1 MTKLND
7 ESLNWIY
14 QHLDE
19 LEQKLIVCDFA
30 RAHRRAYPQPCS
42 FVEDR
47 LHDLI
52 FSFLMVMMGEN
63 IPKTLWSVTD
73 YSVLYGL
80 IDENRDLD
88 GIELTDSQ

>member
-1 MTKLND
+1 MKLNN

-14 QHLDE
+14 QHLYE
-19 LEQKLIVCDFA
+19 LERTLVALDYSREHLHTFRESYTYADKK
-30 RAHRRAYPQPCS
+30 
-42 FVEDR
+42 

-52 FSFLMVMMGEN
+52 FSFLMVAMGES
-63 IPKTLWSVTD
+63 IPRTLWGVAD

-88 GIELTDSQ
+88 GIELSDSE

>member
-1 MTKLND
+1 MKLND

-14 QHLDE
+14 QHLNE
-19 LEQKLIVCDFA
+19 LERTLVALDYSLE
-30 RAHRRAYPQPCS
+30 HRRTFQESYTYA
-42 FVEDR
+42 DKK

-52 FSFLMVMMGEN
+52 FSFLMVAMGES
-63 IPKTLWSVTD
+63 IPRTLWGVAD

-88 GIELTDSQ
+88 GIELSDNE